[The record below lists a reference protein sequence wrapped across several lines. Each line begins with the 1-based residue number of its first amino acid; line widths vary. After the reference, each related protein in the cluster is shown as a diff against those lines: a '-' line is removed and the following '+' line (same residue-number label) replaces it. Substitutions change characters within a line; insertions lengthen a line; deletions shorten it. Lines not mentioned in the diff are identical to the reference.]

1 MAKLDK
7 KETAIKKMEEENEE
21 ALEFMQTQDKQL
33 EQKSDQIIDLN
44 AKLAAAQTEL
54 VSTQQQVAA
63 LNLQLNRRKTTAAT

>member
-1 MAKLDK
+1 MAKLEM

-44 AKLAAAQTEL
+44 AKLAAAQAEL
-54 VSTQQQVAA
+54 VSTQ
-63 LNLQLNRRKTTAAT
+63 